1 MKFSRKTFSVSKFQQ
16 SIWDSGIIFTALL
29 TMCSQVMAG
38 KQELQSVI
46 QGNGHFTKQLYNVL
60 AQKPGNVFFS
70 PISAHA
76 VLSMAYQ
83 GADGTTRAAFGK
95 TLGVSDHLEAA
106 VGYQDVMKHL
116 NNVSDVQLLM
126 ANKVYIMEGC
136 ALNPTFKEVTE
147 KNFFSEVQ
155 SLNFSQS
162 EASAKTINQW
172 VEDKT
177 QEKIKDLI
185 TPDLLNSATRLVLV
199 NAIYFKGTW
208 ASKFNKELTQKE
220 KFYLNDNDTI
230 EVQMMNAKGK
240 YFYKE
245 DETLDAKVLELPY
258 SNSDVSLLVI
268 LPNKRNGI
276 ANLEKK
282 LAETDLTKIT
292 ENMFKPEVVVK
303 LPKFKIETTI
313 DLKKPLEKIGLG
325 EIFTNK
331 ANFSG
336 MLESPEQLF
345 VSEVI
350 QKAFIEVNE
359 EGTEAAAATGLIIQ
373 AFSMP
378 LPLPPGEFIA
388 DHPFV
393 VILKGQGSVV
403 DEERQARINFQGL
416 PLFQGRVS
424 KPSV

>member
-1 MKFSRKTFSVSKFQQ
+1 MKCSRRVSSVSKLHQ
-16 SIWDSGIIFTALL
+16 SIWDSGIIFIALL
-29 TMCSQVMAG
+29 PLFLEVMAG
-38 KQELQSVI
+38 KQELQKVI

-60 AQKPGNVFFS
+60 AQKPGNVCFS

-95 TLGVSDHLEAA
+95 ILGMSNQLEAA
-106 VGYQDVMKHL
+106 VGYQDVIKHL

-126 ANKVYIMEGC
+126 ANKVYVMEGY
-136 ALNPTFKEVTE
+136 ALKPAFKEVTE
-147 KNFFSEVQ
+147 KKFFSEVQ
-155 SLNFSQS
+155 SLNFKQS
-162 EASAKTINQW
+162 TASANTINQW

-185 TPDLLNSATRLVLV
+185 SPDILDESTRLILV

-220 KFYLNDNDTI
+220 TFYLNDNDTI
-230 EVQMMNAKGK
+230 EVEMMNTKGK

-268 LPNKRNGI
+268 LPNKKNGI
-276 ANLEKK
+276 ADLEKK

-313 DLKKPLEKIGLG
+313 DLNEPLKKIGLG
-325 EIFTNK
+325 EIFSSK
-331 ANFSG
+331 ANFSE
-336 MLESPEQLF
+336 MLESPEQLV
-345 VSEVI
+345 VSKVI

-359 EGTEAAAATGLIIQ
+359 EGTEAAAASAAIRTRRSVNTPNTFFVDKPCVYALICQ
-373 AFSMP
+373 NQ
-378 LPLPPGEFIA
+378 GE
-388 DHPFV
+388 PFKNV
-393 VILKGQGSVV
+393 
-403 DEERQARINFQGL
+403 
-416 PLFQGRVS
+416 LFYGKIV
-424 KPSV
+424 KPSPFETHYEMHNEL

>member
-359 EGTEAAAATGLIIQ
+359 EGTEAAAATASFVQLTSAGRRTTK
-373 AFSMP
+373 
-378 LPLPPGEFIA
+378 EFIS
-388 DHPFV
+388 DHPFIAILKIRE
-393 VILKGQGSVV
+393 VILVPLHGKG
-403 DEERQARINFQGL
+403 DENIVPL
-416 PLFQGRVS
+416 VLFQGRITN
-424 KPSV
+424 PHI

>member
-359 EGTEAAAATGLIIQ
+359 EGTEAAAATVAHITARTWKVHHKIPVTFTLDRPCIILVRKKQ
-373 AFSMP
+373 N
-378 LPLPPGEFIA
+378 LRRKKGKKVVY
-388 DHPFV
+388 PF
-393 VILKGQGSVV
+393 
-403 DEERQARINFQGL
+403 FM
-416 PLFQGRVS
+416 GRLNRV
-424 KPSV
+424 